1 MNKIIEKYKILI
13 LEDNKSDA
21 ELIQRE
27 LIKTGK
33 TITFKTIESR
43 EDFERDLEDFKPD
56 LILSDYELPSY
67 DGLTAFYHK
76 QKKSPDTPF
85 ILISGVISKENADEL
100 LKNGVTDY
108 IWKNDLSV
116 LIPKVNRALKE
127 SHEIKEKKFAE
138 EKLKFLTNEF
148 ILLTTA
154 LSHDLRAPVRVM
166 DGYLEMLWDDH
177 CKDLNQEGVR
187 VYNLVKQNNKHL
199 KSLMDYL
206 LEFSRL
212 AIRELKITHIDVK
225 ELLEEIIED
234 TNQKVEHNAK
244 IVVRDIH
251 PIIADPTLIHIMFMH
266 LLSNAIKFSDKNPE
280 ALVEIYSEEK
290 RDQII
295 YVVKDNGIGFDMQY
309 VHKLFGTFQK
319 LHEPGLYEGT
329 GMGLAIVQRIVNKHY
344 GKVWAESKVG
354 EGATLF
360 CSFPKEM
367 A

>member
-1 MNKIIEKYKILI
+1 MIEKYKILI
-13 LEDNKSDA
+13 LEDNKADA

-33 TITFKTIESR
+33 TIVFKVIETR
-43 EDFERDLEDFKPD
+43 EDFEFSLEDFKPD
-56 LILSDYELPSY
+56 LILSDYQLPAY

-76 QKKSPDTPF
+76 QKKSPEIPF
-85 ILISGVISKENADEL
+85 ILISGAISEENAVEL

-108 IWKNDLSV
+108 IWKNNLNV
-116 LIPKVNRALKE
+116 LIPKVNRALRE
-127 SHEIKEKKFAE
+127 SDEIKERKCAE
-138 EKLKFLTNEF
+138 EKLKFLNNEF

-154 LSHDLRAPVRVM
+154 LSHDLRAPVRIM

-177 CKDLNQEGVR
+177 CKNLNGEGVR

-212 AIRELKITHIDVK
+212 AIRELKKSPIDTK
-225 ELLEEIIED
+225 ELLEELVEE
-234 TNQKVEHNAK
+234 TNQKTQHNAQIK
-244 IVVRDIH
+244 IGDLH
-251 PIIADPTLIHIMFMH
+251 PINADLTLMHIMFMH
-266 LLSNAIKFSDKNPE
+266 LLSNAIKYSAKKPE
-280 ALVEIYSEEK
+280 PQIEIYSEEK
-290 RDQII
+290 KDQII
-295 YVVKDNGIGFDMQY
+295 YIIKDNGIGFDMQY

-319 LHEPGLYEGT
+319 LHEPGEYEGT

-360 CSFPKEM
+360 CSFPKLEE
-367 A
+367 